1 MEADRAE
8 KVTEIMPTAAVCW
21 FVEPGYTIAS
31 VSAKISSIVLG
42 QRRQLGWFLGFGLS
56 VLLLRRN

>member
-1 MEADRAE
+1 
-8 KVTEIMPTAAVCW
+8 MPTAAVCW